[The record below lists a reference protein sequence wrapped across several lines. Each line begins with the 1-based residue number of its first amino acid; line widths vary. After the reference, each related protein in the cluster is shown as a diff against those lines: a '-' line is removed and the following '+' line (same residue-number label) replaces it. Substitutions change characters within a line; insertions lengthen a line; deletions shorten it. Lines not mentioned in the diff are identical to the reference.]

1 MGLSRKKWAARSP
14 RLQAACFPVTP
25 SPWYIGEPGGE
36 RVIYLI
42 FKDGEVLVETD
53 NLEFVRRWVATDGEC
68 TVRDARTGKKVA
80 VEESVVAP

>member
-1 MGLSRKKWAARSP
+1 MR
-14 RLQAACFPVTP
+14 
-25 SPWYIGEPGGE
+25 GGE

-53 NLEFVRRWVATDGEC
+53 NLEFVRRWVATDVEC

-80 VEESVVAP
+80 VEEAVATP

>member
-1 MGLSRKKWAARSP
+1 
-14 RLQAACFPVTP
+14 
-25 SPWYIGEPGGE
+25 
-36 RVIYLI
+36 VIYLI

-80 VEESVVAP
+80 VEETAASPQG

>member
-1 MGLSRKKWAARSP
+1 MR
-14 RLQAACFPVTP
+14 
-25 SPWYIGEPGGE
+25 GGE

-53 NLEFVRRWVATDGEC
+53 NLGFVRQWLATDGEC

-80 VEESVVAP
+80 VEEAVATP